1 MHNAQRKRKRTY
13 YRQERHQAGAI
24 NQLQGH
30 NRSHSDSPVT
40 TPINLSIPSIARGIN
55 QGNLSQSSVQ
65 ALNMP
70 NAEGHPERG
79 LFDEINVDDL
89 LTQFEVDD
97 LIALPSVGMVND
109 SQQQFAHSIAPSL
122 PMSAPWSSAGNP
134 TTVVPTSGTI
144 LPPVVEL
151 PDFGLNTVESL
162 HRPMYSGVSQVS
174 LTGTTMFHDHQS
186 MSCRQTQQAVMSNRS
201 SMPHTAS
208 STNLYIA
215 SYDLFNMPP
224 ENLPRDVQDALKLSL
239 EVQVRVSALNATIV
253 LCVRLNSVLLA
264 VAC

>member
-97 LIALPSVGMVND
+97 LIALPSVGMWNN
-109 SQQQFAHSIAPSL
+109 SQQQFAHSIAPFA

-224 ENLPRDVQDALKLSL
+224 ESLPRDVQDALKASL

-253 LCVRLNSVLLA
+253 QLNSALLA